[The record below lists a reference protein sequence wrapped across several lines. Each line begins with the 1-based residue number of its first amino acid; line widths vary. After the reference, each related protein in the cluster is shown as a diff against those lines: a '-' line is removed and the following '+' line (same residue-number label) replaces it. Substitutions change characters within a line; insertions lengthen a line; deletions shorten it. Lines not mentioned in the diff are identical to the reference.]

1 VGKQLTESNDI
12 EGHHK
17 MNSSNQDKVECHI
30 TYDPNVALEFFKLF
44 GTVEAVKAGKP
55 LFALGQKAGVFS
67 FLQTDKIYLLLDG
80 TVTVQTMSGNLINL
94 ESGQVFGE
102 FTPYTANNA
111 TATASTACK
120 LVVLSEKQFIASLKK
135 QPTFL
140 FMLMD
145 VLIRTLPKT
154 GTEPKDTPLIET
166 KISKPSCVLSTE
178 MLNTLK
184 QKLGEN
190 ALMNVPEKRVVFHEG
205 AAALLM
211 YVILEGQMTIMI
223 DNKVVGRSGVGD
235 IVGEIAL
242 VARRHARTASVIAET
257 RCLLLA
263 IDRQTLPELIQ
274 SLPAFGISLLRVL
287 DAHLNAIKR
296 NL

>member
-1 VGKQLTESNDI
+1 
-12 EGHHK
+12 

-44 GTVEAVKAGKP
+44 GNVESAKAGET
-55 LFALGQKAGVFS
+55 FFVSGQKLGFFS
-67 FLQTDKIYLLLDG
+67 FLQTDKTYLLLDG
-80 TVTVQTMSGNLINL
+80 TVTVQTASGNLINL

-102 FTPYTANNA
+102 FTPYTASNA
-111 TATASTACK
+111 TASASTPCK
-120 LVVLSEKQFIASLKK
+120 LVVLNEKQFITSLKK

-145 VLIRTLPKT
+145 VLIRTLPKI
-154 GTEPKDTPLIET
+154 GTATQDTPAPDN
-166 KISKPSCVLSTE
+166 KGSKNSGALSTE

-190 ALMNVPEKRVVFHEG
+190 ALMTVPEKRVVFHEG
-205 AAALLM
+205 GAALLM
-211 YVILEGQMTIMI
+211 YVILEGQMEITI
-223 DNKVVGRSGVGD
+223 NNEVVGHSGVGD

-242 VARRHARTASVIAET
+242 VARRHARTASVITET
-257 RCLLLA
+257 RCVLLA

-274 SLPAFGISLLRVL
+274 SLPTFGISLLRVL

>member
-1 VGKQLTESNDI
+1 
-12 EGHHK
+12 
-17 MNSSNQDKVECHI
+17 MNSSNQDKVECHM
-30 TYDPNVALEFFKLF
+30 TYNPNAALEFFKLF
-44 GTVEAVKAGKP
+44 GTVEAVKAGKS
-55 LFALGQKAGVFS
+55 LFVLEQKAGIFS
-67 FLQTDKIYLLLDG
+67 FLQTDKTYLLLDG
-80 TVTVQTMSGNLINL
+80 SITIQTACGHSINL

-102 FTPYTANNA
+102 FTPYSASNA
-111 TATASTACK
+111 TATANTACK
-120 LVVLSEKQFIASLKK
+120 VVALNEKQFAASLKK

-154 GTEPKDTPLIET
+154 GIEPKDTPLIET
-166 KISKPSCVLSTE
+166 KASKPSSVLTAE

-257 RCLLLA
+257 RCVLLA
-263 IDRQTLPELIQ
+263 IDRQTLPDLIQ

-287 DAHLNAIKR
+287 DAHLNAVKR

>member
-1 VGKQLTESNDI
+1 
-12 EGHHK
+12 
-17 MNSSNQDKVECHI
+17 MNSSNQEKVECHI
-30 TYDPNVALEFFKLF
+30 TYNPNVALEFFKLF
-44 GTVEAVKAGKP
+44 GMVEAVKAGKS
-55 LFALGQKAGVFS
+55 LFVLEQKTGLFS
-67 FLQTDKIYLLLDG
+67 FLQTDKTYLLLDG
-80 TVTVQTMSGNLINL
+80 SVTIQTACGHIINL

-102 FTPYTANNA
+102 FTPYSAGNT
-111 TATASTACK
+111 TATANTACK
-120 LVVLSEKQFIASLKK
+120 VVSLSEKQFIASLKK

-145 VLIRTLPKT
+145 VLIRTLQKT
-154 GTEPKDTPLIET
+154 GTASPDTPLTET
-166 KISKPSCVLSTE
+166 KTVKNSGLLSVE

-190 ALMNVPEKRVVFHEG
+190 ALMNLPEKRIVFHEG
-205 AAALLM
+205 ASALLM
-211 YVILEGQMTIMI
+211 YVILEGEMTIMI
-223 DNKVVGRSGVGD
+223 DNNVVGRSGAGD

-242 VARRHARTASVIAET
+242 IARRHARTASVITDT

-263 IDRQTLPELIQ
+263 IDRQVLPELIQ

-287 DAHLNAIKR
+287 DSHLNAAKR

>member
-1 VGKQLTESNDI
+1 
-12 EGHHK
+12 
-17 MNSSNQDKVECHI
+17 
-30 TYDPNVALEFFKLF
+30 
-44 GTVEAVKAGKP
+44 
-55 LFALGQKAGVFS
+55 
-67 FLQTDKIYLLLDG
+67 
-80 TVTVQTMSGNLINL
+80 
-94 ESGQVFGE
+94 
-102 FTPYTANNA
+102 
-111 TATASTACK
+111 
-120 LVVLSEKQFIASLKK
+120 VLSEKQFIASLKK

-145 VLIRTLPKT
+145 VLIRTRHKT
-154 GTEPKDTPLIET
+154 GTEPNDTPQLDN
-166 KISKPSCVLSTE
+166 KSSKNSGVLSTE

-184 QKLGEN
+184 QKLDEN
-190 ALMNVPEKRVVFHEG
+190 ALMVVPEKRVVFHEG

-211 YVILEGQMTIMI
+211 YVILEGQMTISI
-223 DNKVVGRSGVGD
+223 DNKVVGHSGAGD

-242 VARRHARTASVIAET
+242 VAQRHARTANVIAET

-274 SLPAFGISLLRVL
+274 SLPTFGISLLRVL

>member
-1 VGKQLTESNDI
+1 
-12 EGHHK
+12 

-30 TYDPNVALEFFKLF
+30 TYNPNVALEFFKLF
-44 GTVEAVKAGKP
+44 GTVESVKAGKSF
-55 LFALGQKAGVFS
+55 FALGKKAGVFS
-67 FLQTDKIYLLLDG
+67 FLQTDKTYLLLDG
-80 TVTVQTMSGNLINL
+80 TVAIQTASGNLINI

-102 FTPYTANNA
+102 FTPYTASNA
-111 TATASTACK
+111 TATASTPCK

-145 VLIRTLPKT
+145 VLIRTRHKT
-154 GTEPKDTPLIET
+154 GTEPNDTPQLDN
-166 KISKPSCVLSTE
+166 KSSKNSGVLSTE

-184 QKLGEN
+184 QKLDEN
-190 ALMNVPEKRVVFHEG
+190 ALMVVPEKRVVFHEG

-211 YVILEGQMTIMI
+211 YVILEGQMTISI
-223 DNKVVGRSGVGD
+223 DNKVVGHSGAGD

-242 VARRHARTASVIAET
+242 VAQRHARTANVIAET

-274 SLPAFGISLLRVL
+274 SLPTFGISLLRVL

>member
-1 VGKQLTESNDI
+1 
-12 EGHHK
+12 

-44 GTVEAVKAGKP
+44 GNVESAKAGET
-55 LFALGQKAGVFS
+55 FFVSGQKLGFFS
-67 FLQTDKIYLLLDG
+67 FLQTDKTYLLLDG
-80 TVTVQTMSGNLINL
+80 TVTVQTASGNLINL

-102 FTPYTANNA
+102 FTPYTASNA
-111 TATASTACK
+111 TASASTPCK
-120 LVVLSEKQFIASLKK
+120 LVVLNEKQFITSLKK

-145 VLIRTLPKT
+145 VLIRTLPKI
-154 GTEPKDTPLIET
+154 GTATQDTPAPDN
-166 KISKPSCVLSTE
+166 KGSKKSGALSTE

-190 ALMNVPEKRVVFHEG
+190 ALMTVPEKRVVFHEG
-205 AAALLM
+205 GAALLM
-211 YVILEGQMTIMI
+211 YVILEGQMTISI
-223 DNKVVGRSGVGD
+223 NNEVVGHSGVGD

-242 VARRHARTASVIAET
+242 VARRHARTASVITET
-257 RCLLLA
+257 RCVLLA

-274 SLPAFGISLLRVL
+274 SLPTFGISLLRVL

>member
-1 VGKQLTESNDI
+1 
-12 EGHHK
+12 

-44 GTVEAVKAGKP
+44 GNVESAKAGET
-55 LFALGQKAGVFS
+55 FFVSGQKLGFFS
-67 FLQTDKIYLLLDG
+67 FLQTDKTYLLLDG
-80 TVTVQTMSGNLINL
+80 TVTVQTASGNLINL

-102 FTPYTANNA
+102 FTPYTASNA
-111 TATASTACK
+111 TASASTPCK
-120 LVVLSEKQFIASLKK
+120 LVVLNEKQFITSLKK

-145 VLIRTLPKT
+145 VLIRTLPKI
-154 GTEPKDTPLIET
+154 GTATQDTPAPDN
-166 KISKPSCVLSTE
+166 KGSKNSGALSTE

-190 ALMNVPEKRVVFHEG
+190 ALMIVPEKRVVFHEG
-205 AAALLM
+205 GAALLM
-211 YVILEGQMTIMI
+211 YVILQGQMEITI
-223 DNKVVGRSGVGD
+223 NNEVVGHSGVGD

-242 VARRHARTASVIAET
+242 VARRHARTASVITET
-257 RCLLLA
+257 RCVLLA

-274 SLPAFGISLLRVL
+274 SLPTFGISLLRVL

>member
-1 VGKQLTESNDI
+1 
-12 EGHHK
+12 
-17 MNSSNQDKVECHI
+17 MNSSNQDKVEWHI
-30 TYDPNVALEFFKLF
+30 TYNPNVALEFFKLF
-44 GTVEAVKAGKP
+44 GKVESAKTGESFFVQ
-55 LFALGQKAGVFS
+55 GQKTGVFS
-67 FLQTDKIYLLLDG
+67 FLKTDKTYLLLDG
-80 TVTVQTMSGNLINL
+80 TVAVQTVSGNLINL

-102 FTPYTANNA
+102 FTPYTTSNA
-111 TATASTACK
+111 TATAGTACK
-120 LVVLSEKQFIASLKK
+120 LVTLNEKQFIASLRK

-145 VLIRTLPKT
+145 VLIRTVPKIGTATQDTLPLDNKS
-154 GTEPKDTPLIET
+154 
-166 KISKPSCVLSTE
+166 SKNSGALSTE

-211 YVILEGQMTIMI
+211 YVILEGQMTISI
-223 DNKVVGRSGVGD
+223 DNKVVGHSGAGD

-242 VARRHARTASVIAET
+242 VARRHARTASVIADT

-263 IDRQTLPELIQ
+263 IDRQNLPELIQ

-287 DAHLNAIKR
+287 DTHLNAIKR
-296 NL
+296 NLQHLNAIEL

>member
-1 VGKQLTESNDI
+1 
-12 EGHHK
+12 
-17 MNSSNQDKVECHI
+17 MNSSNPDKVECHI
-30 TYDPNVALEFFKLF
+30 TYNPNVALEFFKLF
-44 GTVEAVKAGKP
+44 GNVESAKAGET
-55 LFALGQKAGVFS
+55 FFVLGQKPSFFS
-67 FLQTDKIYLLLDG
+67 FLQTDKTYLLLDG
-80 TVTVQTMSGNLINL
+80 TVTVQTVSGSLINL

-111 TATASTACK
+111 TATAGTPCK
-120 LVVLSEKQFIASLKK
+120 LVALSEKQFIASLKK

-145 VLIRTLPKT
+145 VLISTLPKI
-154 GTEPKDTPLIET
+154 GTATQDTPPPPDN
-166 KISKPSCVLSTE
+166 KSSKNTNVLSTE

-211 YVILEGQMTIMI
+211 YVILEGQMAISI
-223 DNKVVGRSGVGD
+223 NNKVVGHSGVGD

-274 SLPAFGISLLRVL
+274 SLPTFGISLLRVL

>member
-1 VGKQLTESNDI
+1 
-12 EGHHK
+12 

-30 TYDPNVALEFFKLF
+30 TYDPNAALEFFKLF
-44 GTVEAVKAGKP
+44 GSVESAKAGET
-55 LFALGQKAGVFS
+55 FFVSGQKPGFFS
-67 FLQTDKIYLLLDG
+67 FLQTDKTYLLLDG
-80 TVTVQTMSGNLINL
+80 TVTVQTVSGNLINL

-102 FTPYTANNA
+102 FTPYTASNA
-111 TATASTACK
+111 TATAGTACK
-120 LVVLSEKQFIASLKK
+120 LVALSEKQFIASLKK

-145 VLIRTLPKT
+145 VLIRTLPKI
-154 GTEPKDTPLIET
+154 GTATKDTPPPDN
-166 KISKPSCVLSTE
+166 KSSKNSSVLSTE

-211 YVILEGQMTIMI
+211 YVILEGQMTISI
-223 DNKVVGRSGVGD
+223 DNKVVGHSGVGD

-263 IDRQTLPELIQ
+263 IDRQILPELIQ
-274 SLPAFGISLLRVL
+274 SLPTFGISLLRVL